1 VSIFVGL
8 NVPMISFKNSLFF
21 LVLFASISLVAQ
33 QTGGPLFQVT
43 GTVIDQTVNE
53 PLEYASV
60 SFFDDSGNLKF
71 GGITDEAGQYNIAV
85 NTGTYQILFDYISY
99 QRLSKTLLVSR
110 DMEMGIIGLSVD
122 SEQLNEVVV
131 RAETTEVQIRLDKK
145 VYNIGKDL
153 TTSGAT
159 VSDALNNVPSV
170 TVDVDGSIALRG
182 NENVRILI
190 NGKPSAIAGFGQ
202 TDALRQLPAEIIERV
217 EVITSP
223 SARYDAEGTAGILNI
238 ILKKEKTLGINGSLQ
253 ANLNEP
259 MGYGITSNINL
270 RTDRFN
276 LFNTTGYRNSENPG
290 NAEFNNQYFSD
301 FIINPFL
308 KEQRTF
314 DRVRRGINSNLGIE
328 YFLGAQESITA
339 TAFIRTGDNSET
351 TKNRAQEFDQAMTLV
366 QTLARDEGQNEDD
379 YNLQFSLN
387 YYNELDTKGQ
397 KLTADAQ
404 WETDQEKQSS
414 VITEAM
420 TFPELMALPSERIT
434 QKEESQRILI
444 QADYVLPFG
453 EEQQFE
459 AGFRWVTNAQTT
471 DYLLEEQ
478 TIFGGPYQQNTGLT
492 NVFDFIQT
500 IGALYTQYGSKFG
513 DFSFLTGLR
522 LEHTGLKG
530 NVAGVAGDDP
540 GSVLTDLDFDKTF
553 LGLFPTV
560 NLVYE
565 ISEKSN
571 LTLGYNRRIN
581 RPRSWYINPFPS
593 RSSETNVFQGNP
605 DLNPAYASA
614 FDLGYLMRWKEVTL
628 TSSVYL
634 QNETDAFERIQEDTG
649 EVTPNGIPIIRTI
662 PINLST
668 NRRIGFEAGVLYNP
682 AKWLSLNS
690 SFNFFQFTTTG
701 FYNDVDFGAENTSWF
716 TRSSAKIT
724 LPAKINWQTN
734 VFYRGPY
741 QSAQT
746 ASDGILSFD
755 VALSKD
761 LFAEKGTLSFNV
773 SDLFNSRKRQSLTI
787 TDDFESDS
795 VFQWRQ
801 RVWTLSYIYRF
812 NQKKNDRDNR
822 KGNGDQDYGDEGFGS

>member
-1 VSIFVGL
+1 
-8 NVPMISFKNSLFF
+8 
-21 LVLFASISLVAQ
+21 
-33 QTGGPLFQVT
+33 
-43 GTVIDQTVNE
+43 
-53 PLEYASV
+53 
-60 SFFDDSGNLKF
+60 
-71 GGITDEAGQYNIAV
+71 
-85 NTGTYQILFDYISY
+85 
-99 QRLSKTLLVSR
+99 
-110 DMEMGIIGLSVD
+110 
-122 SEQLNEVVV
+122 
-131 RAETTEVQIRLDKK
+131 
-145 VYNIGKDL
+145 
-153 TTSGAT
+153 
-159 VSDALNNVPSV
+159 
-170 TVDVDGSIALRG
+170 
-182 NENVRILI
+182 
-190 NGKPSAIAGFGQ
+190 
-202 TDALRQLPAEIIERV
+202 
-217 EVITSP
+217 
-223 SARYDAEGTAGILNI
+223 
-238 ILKKEKTLGINGSLQ
+238 
-253 ANLNEP
+253 
-259 MGYGITSNINL
+259 
-270 RTDRFN
+270 
-276 LFNTTGYRNSENPG
+276 
-290 NAEFNNQYFSD
+290 
-301 FIINPFL
+301 
-308 KEQRTF
+308 
-314 DRVRRGINSNLGIE
+314 
-328 YFLGAQESITA
+328 
-339 TAFIRTGDNSET
+339 
-351 TKNRAQEFDQAMTLV
+351 
-366 QTLARDEGQNEDD
+366 
-379 YNLQFSLN
+379 
-387 YYNELDTKGQ
+387 
-397 KLTADAQ
+397 
-404 WETDQEKQSS
+404 
-414 VITEAM
+414 
-420 TFPELMALPSERIT
+420 
-434 QKEESQRILI
+434 
-444 QADYVLPFG
+444 
-453 EEQQFE
+453 
-459 AGFRWVTNAQTT
+459 
-471 DYLLEEQ
+471 
-478 TIFGGPYQQNTGLT
+478 
-492 NVFDFIQT
+492 
-500 IGALYTQYGSKFG
+500 
-513 DFSFLTGLR
+513 
-522 LEHTGLKG
+522 
-530 NVAGVAGDDP
+530 
-540 GSVLTDLDFDKTF
+540 
-553 LGLFPTV
+553 
-560 NLVYE
+560 LVYE

-812 NQKKNDRDNR
+812 NQKKNDRGNR